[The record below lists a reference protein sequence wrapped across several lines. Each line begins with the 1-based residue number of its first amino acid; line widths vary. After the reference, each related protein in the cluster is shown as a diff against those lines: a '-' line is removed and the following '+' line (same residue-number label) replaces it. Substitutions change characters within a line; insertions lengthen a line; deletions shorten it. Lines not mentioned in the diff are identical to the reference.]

1 MHFQNE
7 TTFAEKTN
15 QIKTRTCVMS
25 WLTAITFALA
35 MLPPAKSNAAILTV
49 NCATGP
55 FLTINAAVAAAVNGD
70 TIMVESCGIPYV
82 ENVTI
87 AGFTSLH
94 LVGVTPPNPTG
105 GGGDFGAKP
114 AGVGAAV
121 NSLTIVTGAGLNGA
135 CFDVQNSTD
144 IKIQNFSIVN
154 CAQGGVRIRTARQV
168 LVLANRILNHPVSQ
182 GVLAINTDDLVV
194 SSNLIAVT
202 GLEGI
207 RLEDTRVSTIAD
219 NFVVR
224 AANAGIRLIDG
235 ANNRVDNNDV
245 RSSGLQGLVVS
256 GVEARIERNS
266 FNQNGAGADILVD
279 AAAINADIV
288 GNSVPAGINDSGA
301 GTDLANNF

>member
-1 MHFQNE
+1 
-7 TTFAEKTN
+7 
-15 QIKTRTCVMS
+15 MS
-25 WLTAITFALA
+25 WLTAIAFALA

-207 RLEDTRVSTIAD
+207 RLEDARVSTIAD

-279 AAAINADIV
+279 AAAINADIL